1 MRGGVSASGAGAR
14 LTPLRVTDVFA
25 MRAPG
30 AEALAYLEAKAELRR
45 AYPAA
50 KAGFVE
56 AAIAA
61 RLKPCP

>member
-1 MRGGVSASGAGAR
+1 MGVSASGAGAR

-25 MRAPG
+25 MRAPW
-30 AEALAYLEAKAELRR
+30 AEALEAKADLRR

-56 AAIAA
+56 AAIVA